1 MIKIEGTVAHVDINP
16 YLDSE
21 LQDDGTSL
29 SPQFNFKILE
39 CTDNNLLLLKFTCLI
54 IDEAHINKL
63 LAQLSTIYSN
73 ISCAINLKS
82 DTYNLQQLLKT
93 TSHQNINAIRKSVHW
108 QVSEVENEHFMYMP
122 LKSYIKG
129 IQTVSKR
136 CRVEQMSHARMLVS
150 IYLANYFMSNND
162 NITLGVLH
170 SSATTNEQ
178 TNYIYPD
185 MKMYPLNLHVD
196 KHTPLY
202 QLCHECETML
212 EAMSNNTTA
221 IFEKHDLA
229 QNMHFETS
237 IYCSDIIESIDI
249 DGESCKVES
258 VYGNDSEQDIAFY
271 LNQNRLELS
280 YNANSYDELTI
291 QTYFDLVQSLYMQI
305 TEDDSQTLQHMN
317 LLLDQEAKLCI
328 DKMNETKKVEKSCVI
343 SELFEKWFAYM
354 RMMLH

>member
-1 MIKIEGTVAHVDINP
+1 MEEIREVLPIQKYRYQNFQSDSVSKKSIALTVKCSKNIETKKLMLALNELVQQQPMLRAACKIDEQEEQLIEKKFFPYIEVIKIEGTVAHVDINP

-21 LQDDGTSL
+21 LQVDGTSL

-73 ISCAINLKS
+73 ISCAITLKS
-82 DTYNLQQLLKT
+82 DTYNLEQLLKT

-129 IQTVSKR
+129 IKTVSKR

-196 KHTPLY
+196 IHTLIPI
-202 QLCHECETML
+202 
-212 EAMSNNTTA
+212 MS
-221 IFEKHDLA
+221 
-229 QNMHFETS
+229 
-237 IYCSDIIESIDI
+237 
-249 DGESCKVES
+249 
-258 VYGNDSEQDIAFY
+258 
-271 LNQNRLELS
+271 
-280 YNANSYDELTI
+280 
-291 QTYFDLVQSLYMQI
+291 
-305 TEDDSQTLQHMN
+305 
-317 LLLDQEAKLCI
+317 
-328 DKMNETKKVEKSCVI
+328 
-343 SELFEKWFAYM
+343 
-354 RMMLH
+354 